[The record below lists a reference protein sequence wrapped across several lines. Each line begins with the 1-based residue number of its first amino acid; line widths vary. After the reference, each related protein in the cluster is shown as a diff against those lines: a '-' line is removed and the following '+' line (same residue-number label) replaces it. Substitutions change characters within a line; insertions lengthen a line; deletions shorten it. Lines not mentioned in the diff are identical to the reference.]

1 MKERDA
7 DLENGNSDDLYTEL
21 SQTLGVQLPQG
32 NTRSEPYQPTTQPPS
47 NPRLYQHS
55 HRNSGGL
62 SIVTSPN
69 IGAAAGV
76 GGRSNQ
82 YDYLNAPA
90 QDQPRPPG
98 QNVYRS
104 NDRMPSQTQTQQGGL
119 SRSYSSS
126 LYAGYDEHDRSRD
139 SPGTR
144 SRRPDQLQQR
154 DLDKAKAERMEK
166 RKKTRK
172 LSKNEDEEASKY
184 PTVWVAF
191 SRMVTCCFPPPLLV
205 LLGT

>member
-32 NTRSEPYQPTTQPPS
+32 NTHSEPWQPTTQPPS

-76 GGRSNQ
+76 GGRGNQ
-82 YDYLNAPA
+82 YDYLNAPKQEQA
-90 QDQPRPPG
+90 RHPG
-98 QNVYRS
+98 QNTYRS
-104 NDRMPSQTQTQQGGL
+104 NDRVPSQTQQGGL

-126 LYAGYDEHDRSRD
+126 IHAGYDGNTRSRD
-139 SPGTR
+139 SPTTR
-144 SRRPDQLQQR
+144 SSRHDQLQQR

-172 LSKNEDEEASKY
+172 LSKDEDEEASKY

-205 LLGT
+205 LLGK